1 LTKAERYSRR
11 MNVFKLSERLQNVAA
26 LIKKGNIVADIGT
39 DHAYLPIHIVNSG
52 ISDRVIAMDVRKGPL
67 EKAKQNVS
75 DYKTAGN
82 ISIRL
87 SDGLDLL
94 CPMEAETIT
103 ICGMG
108 GRLIK
113 SILESGKDKY
123 NSQTQLIL
131 SPQSELREFRQYL
144 YSFGYSVQKEV
155 ILKEDSQ
162 FYFIFCC
169 FRDGQTDYD
178 RLFCRKDDVY
188 KEMVLRY
195 GIELLREKNECL
207 KEYLEREYRLTKQ
220 VYETVDFAVK
230 NRTEKANGSAVYNE
244 ESAVNI
250 AETENVEAGDAQKG
264 GATLKARLE
273 ELKFDIKCIERA
285 LEFYK

>member
-1 LTKAERYSRR
+1 

-26 LIKKGNIVADIGT
+26 LIKKGNVVADIGT

-87 SDGLDLL
+87 SDGLDSL

-123 NSQTQLIL
+123 NGQTQLIL

-144 YSFGYSVQKEV
+144 YSFGYSVRKEV
-155 ILKEDSQ
+155 ILKEDGQ

-169 FRDGQTDYD
+169 FRDGQTDYN

-188 KEMVLRY
+188 KEMALRY

-207 KEYLEREYRLTKQ
+207 KEYLEREYRLTKH
-220 VYETVDFAVK
+220 VYETVKGSAVK
-230 NRTEKANGSAVYNE
+230 NRTKKANGAAIENE
-244 ESAVNI
+244 ETARNI
-250 AETENVEAGDAQKG
+250 KNAENVEAGDAKTG
-264 GATLKARLE
+264 GTALKARMDELE
-273 ELKFDIKCIERA
+273 FDMKCSERA